1 MIRIAITGP
10 EATGKST
17 LASALA
23 TRFQTEWCPEYSREY
38 FKNRSYDY
46 DLNDV
51 IAINKEQLSRINNL
65 VDFYNDKKVLFF
77 DTESIVNRIW
87 SEVKFGFCPGEIME
101 TANKPAFDL
110 YLLCYPDID
119 WKEDPLREDEHN
131 RQALFTKYEALLTEI
146 NAPVF
151 VVKGNGKER
160 LENVISYIMERY
172 SVLQ

>member
-1 MIRIAITGP
+1 VIRIAITGP

-23 TRFQTEWCPEYSREY
+23 AHFYTEYCAEYSREY
-38 FKNRSYDY
+38 FENRSYDY

-65 VDFYNDKKVLFF
+65 IDFYNDKKVLFF

-87 SEVKFGFCPGEIME
+87 SEVKFGICPPEIMK
-101 TANKPAFDL
+101 TTQKPAFEL

-119 WKEDPLREDEHN
+119 WEADPLREDEHN
-131 RQALFTKYEALLTEI
+131 RHALFKKYEALLAEM
-146 NAPVF
+146 NATVF

-160 LENVISYIMERY
+160 LENVISYITERY
-172 SVLQ
+172 PVLQ